1 MEIYAFGSVV
11 RGDIDKFS
19 DIDLLIL
26 KDINEELPE
35 INKEQFS
42 IYTYQ
47 RISEL
52 WKEGNPF
59 SWHLYIE
66 SKCIYTNNKSS
77 FLKSLGS
84 PSTYNNLKMI

>member
-59 SWHLYIE
+59 SWHL
-66 SKCIYTNNKSS
+66 
-77 FLKSLGS
+77 
-84 PSTYNNLKMI
+84 